1 MINKKKI
8 ENAAQR
14 TMLSSMQRRSC
25 VDIISAKIGNL
36 LPLPTLTKK
45 GFTLAEVLIT
55 LSIIGVIAMLTV
67 PSIMKNYRYKTY
79 SASLKK
85 VYSQLTDAVQAIMN
99 DEMTTEFHKT
109 TAGVKSS
116 DTAGEEKG
124 AYYFLHNYFKVA
136 ASCDNSLNTQCLGAS
151 YKSFSGADA
160 GPVFGESCIRTTN
173 GATICMTLNPDNGI
187 TSVFIDVNGPSDPN
201 ITGLDAF
208 VANISGV
215 DGSVTDWSTDETKC
229 NVGGAGNNHIA
240 DYALGCLNQLMNNGW
255 IIDDTKW

>member
-8 ENAAQR
+8 
-14 TMLSSMQRRSC
+14 SMHHRSC
-25 VDIISAKIGNL
+25 IDIISAKIGNL

-55 LSIIGVIAMLTV
+55 LSIIGIIAMLTV

-240 DYALGCLNQLMNNGW
+240 DYALKINFNN
-255 IIDDTKW
+255 